1 MPEVLG
7 QLLGVFDRM
16 VRRELRRQQQ
26 GADIPG
32 AQRVGGQ
39 TGHHGRVDTARK
51 ADAGLLVTVLE
62 EEVAES
68 AAGRLIDHPRAVVVG
83 RRNPDGRI
91 LGLGVENLEILLE
104 LLHHQ
109 HQLAAVVE
117 RARRAVVDDVRR
129 ASDLIDQH
137 QILGFDERQMTHHIV
152 TVGHGALAVFAGVDR
167 DDGFD
172 RLVEI
177 VLAAQVVAHDDG
189 ALVTFDRRIFEPFR
203 GDEKAHFAAGRDIFL
218 AHVAQ
223 HLAVLNQRRGADGS
237 LAREDRQSHDRGD
250 AVAARSY
257 FDQRVLAQFEE
268 GRLTQQIESRCP
280 AHGLFGKD
288 DKVGALRFRFV
299 DGIDDFRGVAVD
311 IPDRVVQLGNSYL
324 HLLVILVRK
333 LRLCKVKEYL

>member
-1 MPEVLG
+1 MRIRVWIFSSVASNVVFDAEVAR
-7 QLLGVFDRM
+7 QLLGVLHRL
-16 VRRELRRQQQ
+16 VGREGRGHQQR
-26 GADIPG
+26 ADILRP
-32 AQRVGGQ
+32 QRIGGDR
-39 TGHHGRVDTARK
+39 GHHGRVDAARK
-51 ADAGLLVTVLE
+51 ADRSLPVAVLA
-62 EEVAES
+62 EEVPQS
-68 AAGRLIDHPRAVVVG
+68 AACRLVDQTRAVVVG
-83 RRNPDGRI
+83 RGDRD
-91 LGLGVENLEILLE
+91 
-104 LLHHQ
+104 HQ
-109 HQLAAVVE
+109 HQFAAAVQ
-117 RARRAVVDDVRR
+117 RARRAVVDDVGRT
-129 ASDLIDQH
+129 AHLIDQH
-137 QILGFDERQMTHHIV
+137 EILALDESQVAHHLV
-152 TVGHGALAVFAGVDR
+152 TVGHGSLAVFAGVDR
-167 DDGFD
+167 DDRFD
-172 RLVEI
+172 RLVE
-177 VLAAQVVAHDDG
+177 VALAAQIVAHDDR
-189 ALVTFDRRIFEPFR
+189 ALMALDRGVFIAFR
-203 GDEKAHFAAGRDIFL
+203 RDQETHFTARRDVFL
-218 AHVAQ
+218 ADVAQ